1 MSRQRPKTLKEF
13 YLDNFVTSP
22 YVQSPFIDQSS
33 ATYFNLTSELSD
45 YYGDNNVHPYQ
56 FVDRDYLCVKYG
68 SLYVCSA
75 FMDYDRDPVPWTQD
89 NDAMMVLLSCY
100 FKNAYK
106 WKEYYK
112 TLYYQYEPLWNVD
125 GTEKTEH
132 GLYEIEHDYAK
143 KILTMERG
151 STKTSNLY
159 AQTDFTT
166 TTENAPVD
174 SATLQTTQKVTN
186 TTPLHTDTVS
196 SDAVV
201 NKDTDSAHKDTD
213 THKKHDITVTRQGNI
228 GVTSTQ
234 NLIGQQRDI
243 INVKFYDMIFKDI
256 VKEITIPY
264 YG

>member
-1 MSRQRPKTLKEF
+1 MSRPRTLKEF
-13 YLDNFVTSP
+13 YLDNFITGI
-22 YVQSPFIDQSS
+22 YVQTPFIDQSS
-33 ATYFNLTSELSD
+33 TTYFNLTAEFSS
-45 YYGDNNVHPYQ
+45 YYGDNNAHPYQ

-68 SLYVCSA
+68 SLYLCSA
-75 FMDYDRDPVPWTQD
+75 FLNYDNDPVPWTQD
-89 NDAMMVLLSCY
+89 TDVIDVLHSVY
-100 FKNAYK
+100 FKYAYK

-112 TLYYQYEPLWNVD
+112 TLNYVYEPLWNVD

-132 GLYEIEHDYAK
+132 GLYEIEHDYAQ

-159 AQTDFTT
+159 AQADYTT
-166 TTENAPVD
+166 TNENAPVD
-174 SATLQTTQKVTN
+174 SSTLQTTQKVTN

-196 SDAVV
+196 SDAVL

-234 NLIGQQRDI
+234 NLIAQQRQI
-243 INVKFYDMIFKDI
+243 IDTKFYDMVFKDI

>member
-1 MSRQRPKTLKEF
+1 MSQPKTLKQF
-13 YLDNFVTSP
+13 YLDNFITPP

-33 ATYFNLTSELSD
+33 ATYFNLTSELSS

-75 FMDYDRDPVPWTQD
+75 FMKYDNDPVPWTQD

-112 TLYYQYEPLWNVD
+112 TLWYDYEPLWNVD

-132 GLYEIEHDYAK
+132 GVYEIEHDYAQNV
-143 KILTMERG
+143 LTKVHGATE
-151 STKTSNLY
+151 TSHLF
-159 AQTDFTT
+159 AQADYTT
-166 TTENAPVD
+166 TNENAPVD

-186 TTPLHTDTVS
+186 TTPLHTDKDSTIS
-196 SDAVV
+196 FT
-201 NKDTDSAHKDTD
+201 DTDTIGAHKDTD

-234 NLIGQQRDI
+234 NLIAQQRQI
-243 INVKFYDMIFKDI
+243 IDTKFYDMIFKDI

>member
-1 MSRQRPKTLKEF
+1 MSQPKTLKQF
-13 YLDNFVTSP
+13 YLDNFITGVYDQT
-22 YVQSPFIDQSS
+22 PFIDTSS
-33 ATYFNLTSELSD
+33 IAYFDLAEEFSD
-45 YYGDNNVHPYQ
+45 YIGDNTVHPFQ

-75 FMDYDRDPVPWTQD
+75 FLKYDNDPVPWTQD
-89 NDAMMVLLSCY
+89 TDVMNVLHSVY

-112 TLYYQYEPLWNVD
+112 TLWYDYEPLWNVD

-132 GLYEIEHDYAK
+132 GDYEIEHDYAQ

-151 STKTSNLY
+151 STKISNLY
-159 AQTDFTT
+159 AQADYTT
-166 TTENAPVD
+166 INENVPVD

-186 TTPLHTDTVS
+186 STPLHTDTVS
-196 SDAVV
+196 SDAVI

-234 NLIGQQRDI
+234 NLIGQQRQI
-243 INVKFYDMIFKDI
+243 IDTKFYDMVFKDI

>member
-13 YLDNFVTSP
+13 YLDNFTTP
-22 YVQSPFIDQSS
+22 IQTPFID
-33 ATYFNLTSELSD
+33 LTSASYFDLTTELAD
-45 YYGDNNVHPYQ
+45 YYGNENVHPFQ

-68 SLYVCSA
+68 SLYICSA
-75 FMDYDRDPVPWTQD
+75 LMNYDNDPVPWTQD
-89 NDAMMVLLSCY
+89 TDANMVLLSCF

-112 TLYYQYEPLWNVD
+112 TLHYQYEPLWNVD

-132 GLYEIEHDYAK
+132 GLYEIEHDYAQNV
-143 KILTMERG
+143 LTKVHGATE
-151 STKTSNLY
+151 TSHLF
-159 AQTDFTT
+159 AQADYTT

-174 SATLQTTQKVTN
+174 SSTLQTTQKDTN
-186 TTPLHTDTVS
+186 TTPLHTDKDSTI
-196 SDAVV
+196 AYT
-201 NKDTDSAHKDTD
+201 DTDTNGAHKDTD

>member
-1 MSRQRPKTLKEF
+1 MSQPKTLKEF
-13 YLDNFVTSP
+13 YIDNYTWP
-22 YVQSPFIDQSS
+22 IQSPFIDLSS
-33 ATYFNLTSELSD
+33 AAYFNLTTELAD
-45 YYGDNNVHPYQ
+45 YYGNNTVKPFQ

-68 SLYVCSA
+68 SLYICSA
-75 FMDYDRDPVPWTQD
+75 LIDYSNEPSPWTPD
-89 NDAMMVLLSCY
+89 NDTNMVLLSCF

-112 TLYYQYEPLWNVD
+112 TLHYQYEPLWNVD
-125 GTEKTEH
+125 GIEKTEH
-132 GLYEIEHDYAK
+132 GAYEIEHDYAQ

-159 AQTDFTT
+159 AQADFTT
-166 TTENAPVD
+166 TNENAPVD

-186 TTPLHTDTVS
+186 TTPSHTDTVS
-196 SDAVV
+196 TDAVL

-213 THKKHDITVTRQGNI
+213 IHKKHDITVTRQGNI

-234 NLIGQQRDI
+234 SLIRQQRDI